1 MKLYSQL
8 AEYLQY
14 ISPSF
19 YKKRFYKKLIG
30 INPQN
35 IIERSVE
42 PEFLWLSNY
51 LDNNAVFLDIGANVG
66 AYIFI
71 LENKLKPENIYAFE
85 PNAKLYNRLSRLF
98 PNVHLFDIALSD
110 EHTEAEFKIP
120 IINGENIHT
129 RGTLQL
135 DFHEDNE
142 ERTVLQKVKVRTLD
156 ELNLDISRLDF
167 IKIDVEGNEMLTLRG
182 AKNTI
187 LKYRPILMV
196 EMEQRHHKE
205 SVWQLISKIENWGYK
220 ANYLERE
227 TFKLNVLTEEF
238 LLLQN
243 AKDVKNYKFY
253 INNIIFLPSN

>member
-19 YKKRFYKKLIG
+19 YKKRFYKKLISLT
-30 INPQN
+30 PKN

-42 PEFLWLSNY
+42 PEFLWFSNY
-51 LDNNAVFLDIGANVG
+51 LDKNSVFLDIGANVG

-71 LENKLKPENIYAFE
+71 LENRLKHENIYAFE
-85 PNAKLYNRLSRLF
+85 PNAKLYKRLNRLF
-98 PNVHLFDIALSD
+98 PFINLFDIALSN
-110 EHTEAEFKIP
+110 ENTEAEFKIP
-120 IINGENIHT
+120 IINGQNIHT
-129 RGTLQL
+129 RGTLQV
-135 DFHEDNE
+135 DFLEENE
-142 ERTVLQKVKVRTLD
+142 ERTVLQKVKVRPLD
-156 ELNLDISRLDF
+156 ELNLNISRLDF

-187 LKYRPILMV
+187 SQHRPTLMV

-205 SVWQLISKIENWGYK
+205 PVWQLISEIESWGYK

-227 TFKLNVLTEEF
+227 TFKLKTLTEEF

-253 INNIIFLPSN
+253 INNIIFLPNN

>member
-14 ISPSF
+14 ISPPF
-19 YKKRFYKKLIG
+19 YKERFYKKLIG
-30 INPQN
+30 INPKN
-35 IIERSVE
+35 IIERSIE

-51 LDNNAVFLDIGANVG
+51 LDRNAVFLDIGANVG
-66 AYIFI
+66 AYLFV

-85 PNAKLYNRLSRLF
+85 PNAKLYKRLKRLF
-98 PNVHLFDIALSD
+98 SNINIFDVALSN

-129 RGTLQL
+129 RGTLQV
-135 DFHEDNE
+135 DFHEENE
-142 ERTVLQKVKVRTLD
+142 ERTILQKVKVRTLD
-156 ELNLDISRLDF
+156 ELNLSIDRIDF

-187 LKYRPILMV
+187 LKHHPTLMV

-205 SVWQLISKIENWGYK
+205 PIWQLISKIANWGYN

-227 TFKLNVLTEEF
+227 TFKLKTLTEEF

-253 INNIIFLPSN
+253 INNIIFLPNN